1 MYKIEKFLLDHKF
14 KLEKEWDSGV
24 NVYTNID
31 IEPAYVVEVAIY
43 TEKCE
48 KNKFLWEATIYN
60 PYGITLGSYRTVDK
74 KACRKT
80 HRLLSDD
87 HVDYAFGFEE
97 WLKEIDNPWEVI
109 K

>member
-43 TEKCE
+43 TEKC
-48 KNKFLWEATIYN
+48 
-60 PYGITLGSYRTVDK
+60 K
-74 KACRKT
+74 K
-80 HRLLSDD
+80 
-87 HVDYAFGFEE
+87 
-97 WLKEIDNPWEVI
+97 
-109 K
+109 